1 MKENKFMR
9 ILIIEDE
16 EKLARNIAKV
26 LRKLLDAAVDI
37 STEGQDGH
45 HMATSEPYDVVIL
58 DLMLP
63 HMNGLQVL
71 QELRKRNI
79 STPVLIMTA
88 RDGVENVI
96 TGLNAGS
103 DDYLT
108 KPFDMAEL
116 VARVRALMRRSYHQA
131 TPNVRVGD
139 LTIDLN
145 SRQALAK
152 NQPMQLR
159 PLEFSLLEYLA
170 LRTGTVVSRG
180 DILEHLYD
188 FNAENFSNVVEV
200 HISRLRKE
208 LQRFGNPCRIQT
220 VRGMGYRLEPNQ

>member
-1 MKENKFMR
+1 MKDNGAMR

-37 STEGQDGH
+37 STNGLDGRH
-45 HMATSEPYDVVIL
+45 LAASEPYDAILL

-63 HMNGLQVL
+63 GMDGLQVL
-71 QELRKRNI
+71 QELRTRNI
-79 STPVLIMTA
+79 ATPVLIMTA

-96 TGLNAGS
+96 AGLNAGS
-103 DDYLT
+103 DDYVT

-116 VARVRALMRRSYHQA
+116 VARIRALMRRSYQQA
-131 TPNVRVGD
+131 TPNVRVGE

-145 SRQALAK
+145 SRQALSK
-152 NQPMQLR
+152 TQPMQLR
-159 PLEFSLLEYLA
+159 PLEFALLEYLA
-170 LRTGTVVSRG
+170 LRADSVVSKR

-200 HISRLRKE
+200 HLSRLRKE

-220 VRGMGYRLEPNQ
+220 VRGMGYRLEPTP